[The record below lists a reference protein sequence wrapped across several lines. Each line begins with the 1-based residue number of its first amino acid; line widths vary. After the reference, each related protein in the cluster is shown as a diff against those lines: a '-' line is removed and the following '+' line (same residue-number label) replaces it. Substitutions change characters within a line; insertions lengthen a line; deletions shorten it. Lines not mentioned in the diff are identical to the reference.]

1 MKEIIII
8 SVLFLLNGIFSMYET
23 ALLSSRKTK
32 LEERAR
38 SGHSGAKTALHLLL
52 EPEKILSAI
61 QVGITLIGI
70 VSGAYGGIAFTE
82 DVAPVFHNIPFLA
95 PYADSLAMVLV
106 VGLITYFSI
115 IIGELV
121 PKTMALNN
129 PETIASFL
137 SPSMR
142 MAGIVAYPI
151 VWLLSISTKMV
162 IKLFGIKSERDSIVS
177 EEELRILLRQGS
189 ENGVIEKEES
199 TIINEVIRFG
209 EKRAGTIMTHRLDV
223 KWIDI
228 NSPVDEII
236 ETIQN
241 IPFSR
246 LLVCNKDIEDIK
258 GVVAIKDIFSSYIN
272 SKNIDFE
279 GIMHD
284 PVYIPE
290 QLPAVKVLEQ
300 FRETRNHF
308 GVVVNEYGSLEGI
321 ITLHDVTENI
331 MGDLPAIEDQDEP
344 EVFRREDGSYLID
357 GSMLI
362 EDVEDLLDLPSLYD
376 DDEDEAN
383 VNTIGGLAMY
393 KLNRIP
399 KAGDKF
405 TIKDRVFEIV
415 DMDGNRVD
423 KLNVI

>member
-1 MKEIIII
+1 
-8 SVLFLLNGIFSMYET
+8 
-23 ALLSSRKTK
+23 
-32 LEERAR
+32 
-38 SGHSGAKTALHLLL
+38 
-52 EPEKILSAI
+52 
-61 QVGITLIGI
+61 
-70 VSGAYGGIAFTE
+70 
-82 DVAPVFHNIPFLA
+82 
-95 PYADSLAMVLV
+95 
-106 VGLITYFSI
+106 
-115 IIGELV
+115 
-121 PKTMALNN
+121 
-129 PETIASFL
+129 
-137 SPSMR
+137 

-209 EKRAGTIMTHRLDV
+209 EKRAGSIMTHRLDV

-383 VNTIGGLAMY
+383 VNTIGGLDMY

>member
-70 VSGAYGGIAFTE
+70 VSGAYGRIAFTE

-106 VGLITYFSI
+106 VGIITYFSI

>member
-61 QVGITLIGI
+61 QVGITLVGI

-82 DVAPVFHNIPFLA
+82 DVAPVFRNITFLA
-95 PYADSLAMVLV
+95 PYADSLAMILV

-121 PKTMALNN
+121 PKSIALNN

-137 SPSMR
+137 SPAMR
-142 MAGIVAYPI
+142 MAGIFAYP
-151 VWLLSISTKMV
+151 VVLLLSISTKMV

-279 GIMHD
+279 NIMHD

-376 DDEDEAN
+376 DNEDEAN